1 MLSHIVS
8 DLHEVYVNEVIKPQI
23 GANDSDKPKKE
34 SSATLKA
41 GEGAEASA
49 KRVRQATYDIRA
61 RAKKSGEDLETEYR
75 KYIGSSA
82 MQGDEKNQ
90 VKEKLGLTDT
100 SGSSAGSVK
109 EETNVKKFKVRV
121 KDKDTGKTY
130 VRNAT
135 RPKISELRANP
146 NISSVEMTGYGKPS
160 KGEAAKGSTTAKVK
174 AGRGVDQDGDDD
186 TDFADI
192 MSARMQASGLPRNV
206 ANKKVADKPYNKKS
220 GKSVG
225 ESFSN
230 WREELIEVVDMVDS
244 KTKKSKKEDSEKIT
258 GENVDNT
265 SIIKLNPELKE
276 SVENLGGQLLDV
288 IEAEED
294 IFEGVLD
301 EIHDAEIFFIN
312 NSLIEEVVHEFI
324 TESIEDGYELDY
336 IVESVEQSVD
346 ASLMILNEAT
356 VTHGHD
362 TESDEKPDTRTER
375 RSGVLNKIKRAVKK
389 AAYGAGKAAG
399 FAVRGAKKAA
409 KLAKKGYDSS
419 SGGSSSSGSSSGGG
433 SADKK
438 DGMMSRIGSSLKKGL
453 RKAVVSGA
461 RSLSRGARNV
471 ARKMAED
478 LEMEGLDTWAPEKTH
493 DTGDVDAK
501 IKARKTTVKLKPK
514 KPAATGTASYLP
526 PASSLPPAKKI
537 GEEKGLWDNIH
548 AKRKRGE
555 RPAKPGEK
563 GYPKTLNVEGTDL
576 GEGLA
581 QARKN
586 VGASKCW
593 PGKVAKGT
601 KMKGGTEVPN
611 CEEFELDIQEVIT
624 KKTPASGVISDFVHS
639 NNPMFSGDTKKQRIK
654 RALGAYYSKHPEK
667 SDKKL
672 KESKVVDLPGES
684 DDSLRKTQEK
694 TAKMQQDKNKKVISA
709 QLKTVNAQKTQ
720 LGKGVPLSASYEMEG
735 EIVDE
740 AIKGLRP
747 ASERT
752 KSAITPAQRRA
763 QELARKRKQELS
775 HKADLALAGM
785 KKTAKPGAVTQSSSK
800 PEAPEANRKLKTGK
814 KVDTLAVKA
823 NKVIA
828 SSYEVDGDLVDEAT
842 AAAKRGLADTH
853 RPRKAARASAA
864 SASLAAVAKGEKRK
878 QKYAPGSTADTVE
891 KTTHKKNFPG
901 SRQAPTA
908 RGAKETPSQTQS
920 RLATRHNERV
930 AKHGFTKKEK
940 GEDAARRPYDSA
952 RD

>member
-100 SGSSAGSVK
+100 SSSSAGSVK
-109 EETNVKKFKVRV
+109 EETNAKKFKVRV

-160 KGEAAKGSTTAKVK
+160 KGEAAKGSSTAKVK
-174 AGRGVDQDGDDD
+174 AGKGIDQDGDGDN
-186 TDFADI
+186 DFADI

-244 KTKKSKKEDSEKIT
+244 KTKKNKKEDSEKIT

-276 SVENLGGQLLDV
+276 SVENLGGELLDI
-288 IEAEED
+288 IEVEED

-346 ASLMILNEAT
+346 ASLMMLNEAT

-399 FAVRGAKKAA
+399 FAVRGAKKVA

-419 SGGSSSSGSSSGGG
+419 SGGSSGSSSGGG

-471 ARKMAED
+471 ARKM
-478 LEMEGLDTWAPEKTH
+478 
-493 DTGDVDAK
+493 
-501 IKARKTTVKLKPK
+501 TT
-514 KPAATGTASYLP
+514 
-526 PASSLPPAKKI
+526 
-537 GEEKGLWDNIH
+537 EEK
-548 AKRKRGE
+548 
-555 RPAKPGEK
+555 
-563 GYPKTLNVEGTDL
+563 
-576 GEGLA
+576 
-581 QARKN
+581 
-586 VGASKCW
+586 
-593 PGKVAKGT
+593 
-601 KMKGGTEVPN
+601 KMKGKDPCWKGYQMVGTKNKGGREVPN
-611 CEEFELDIQEVIT
+611 CVPEEFESDIQEVIT
-624 KKTPASGVISDFVHS
+624 KKTPASDVISDFVHS
-639 NNPMFSGDTKKQRIK
+639 DNPMFSGDTKKQRIK

-752 KSAITPAQRRA
+752 KNAITPAQRKA
-763 QELARKRKQELS
+763 QELARKRKEELA
-775 HKADLALAGM
+775 HKANLALAGM
-785 KKTAKPGAVTQSSSK
+785 RSTAKPGAATQSTSK
-800 PEAPEANRKLKTGK
+800 PEAPEANRKLKSGK

-823 NKVIA
+823 NKVIS
-828 SSYEVDGDLVDEAT
+828 SSYEVDGDIVDEAT
-842 AAAKRGLADTH
+842 AAAQRGLADTH
-853 RPRKAARASAA
+853 RPRKATRASAA
-864 SASLAAVAKGEKRK
+864 AASLAAVAKGEKRK

-891 KTTHKKNFPG
+891 KTAHKKNFPG

-920 RLATRHNERV
+920 RLATRHNQRV
-930 AKHGFTKKEK
+930 AKHGFTKKER